1 MEVRHEK
8 PKYQN
13 IREDTEENCPSNC
26 KYIKLITFPYPLP
39 TDKYLQLVEMKPMK
53 MDMWYNRTNT
63 QTLKY
68 FLCCFLFCYGTIQVN
83 PHICLSFNFLNT
95 FAGAVK

>member
-26 KYIKLITFPYPLP
+26 KYMKLITFPYPLP

-53 MDMWYNRTNT
+53 MDM
-63 QTLKY
+63 
-68 FLCCFLFCYGTIQVN
+68 
-83 PHICLSFNFLNT
+83 
-95 FAGAVK
+95 